1 MLMTLMVPCMV
12 DNLMM
17 VPWWFGWWWCW
28 RWSFLLMMQP
38 LEMVEPYWRC
48 LVDALCLHSLHWCMW
63 LDPMLYDA
71 LEPWVSLMMETQWWL
86 LDDGLGAMMVMTW
99 YIDVMPWWA
108 LLEPWWHDTLIMT
121 WYIHVMPCLLMRIPY
136 LYLTYSCASPI
147 HLAHP
152 FLIPNTSLNPSLYTT
167 LPLYIHLDPNP

>member
-1 MLMTLMVPCMV
+1 MVMMEMEPDCWWCSPWRWWSHV
-12 DNLMM
+12 GDALMM
-17 VPWWFGWWWCW
+17 
-28 RWSFLLMMQP
+28 
-38 LEMVEPYWRC
+38 PY
-48 LVDALCLHSLHWCMW
+48 VFTSLHWCMW

-99 YIDVMPWWA
+99 YIGVMPWWA
-108 LLEPWWHDTLIMT
+108 LLEPWWHDTLMMT

-136 LYLTYSCASPI
+136 VYLTYSCASPI

-152 FLIPNTSLNPSLYTT
+152 FLNLNTSLNPSLYTM
-167 LPLYIHLDPNP
+167 LPLYIHLDANP